1 MRTGS
6 HRSFSRRGM
15 AAMHYRPML
24 LPDCPFISPDCML
37 APPRGSP
44 LARLDV
50 ARPTVSPLRAD
61 AFAALARGRA
71 VDVDRMFEPVLT
83 LVPRSRKPL
92 LMVSLPPY
100 ARADRI
106 PFCERMPS
114 RYPRLTVTLELLYV

>member
-1 MRTGS
+1 MR
-6 HRSFSRRGM
+6 
-15 AAMHYRPML
+15 YRPML

-50 ARPTVSPLRAD
+50 ARPTISPLRED

-71 VDVDRMFEPVLT
+71 VDVDRTFDPVLR
-83 LVPRSRKPL
+83 LVRSRTPL

>member
-1 MRTGS
+1 
-6 HRSFSRRGM
+6 M
-15 AAMHYRPML
+15 AATHYRPML
-24 LPDCPFISPDCML
+24 PWDCPFISPDCML

-50 ARPTVSPLRAD
+50 ARPTVSPPRAD

-83 LVPRSRKPL
+83 LVSRSRTPL
-92 LMVSLPPY
+92 LIVSLPPY

-106 PFCERMPS
+106 AFRERMPS